1 MASLGLG
8 DVGADVRSRS
18 VGAAA
23 SHFYCSI
30 DKIGQVA
37 VASCCWWEDKCCGSM
52 VGCIGCLLYTSPSP
66 RDSTS
71 S

>member
-1 MASLGLG
+1 MVAAFAHDLAVDSACPMASLGLG

-37 VASCCWWEDKCCGSM
+37 
-52 VGCIGCLLYTSPSP
+52 TSLQCDGGRISA
-66 RDSTS
+66 
-71 S
+71 